1 MDIRNKITGI
11 NEILKTKLHSYF
23 AQSIDEPFYTLAQ
36 ETLVPLYETISDTY
50 NFFQFL
56 KNPRSYYDVVIAFS
70 EAWFEKIND
79 IYIKHLSQVGQ
90 PVDATLW
97 SGYQQTQE
105 VRDVFFKYFL
115 ANPFESGEENE
126 TA

>member
-1 MDIRNKITGI
+1 LN
-11 NEILKTKLHSYF
+11 
-23 AQSIDEPFYTLAQ
+23 EPFYTLAQ